1 MNFIFDICDFNIE
14 NIHLFEKKKNIV
26 IDGIFTK
33 IVYSDELLT
42 MNGIYLKFPLDL
54 QTNTNTNTYTHR
66 NIHFYPYSSVNLS
79 YIKQFSQ
86 IEEMIINYYKFFYNI
101 RKKNNMVLTSQL
113 YSGFFKL
120 YRDSNEIKP
129 NTRYVLK
136 ISGIWENKT
145 DIGITYKIME
155 MCDNR

>member
-1 MNFIFDICDFNIE
+1 MNFIFDISEFKIE

-42 MNGIYLKFPLDL
+42 MNGIYLDFPLDI
-54 QTNTNTNTYTHR
+54 QNSPITYTNR
-66 NIHFYPYSSVNLS
+66 NVHFYPYGPKNLT
-79 YIKQFSQ
+79 YIKHFSL
-86 IEEMIINYYKFFYNI
+86 IEGTIIDYYKNFYNI
-101 RKKNNMVLTSQL
+101 NKRVNLALTNQL

-120 YRDSNEIKP
+120 YRDINDIKP
-129 NTRYVLK
+129 LSNFVLK

-145 DIGITYKIME
+145 EIGITYKIME
-155 MCDNR
+155 MYDNI